1 MAKWYDHIIDEQA
14 DLIKSAPLF
23 FVATADPDPTSR
35 PADTSNV
42 NVSPKGGSSLH
53 ILDANH
59 VAYLDY
65 TGSGN
70 ETARHSIAGGPI
82 TVMVC
87 SFDEE
92 NAAIVRLYGT
102 ATVTPLED
110 SPIADQLLGAS
121 AEDIALAARQVV
133 DIIIERTQTSCGY
146 GVPVMTLQRERT
158 VSDRGKRYKQMKP
171 AHQTTN

>member
-14 DLIKSAPLF
+14 DLIESAPLF
-23 FVATADPDPTSR
+23 FVATADPDPANR
-35 PADTSNV
+35 PPDTSHV
-42 NVSPKGGSSLH
+42 NLSPKGGTPLH
-53 ILDANH
+53 ILDQNR

-65 TGSGN
+65 EGSGN
-70 ETARHSIAGGPI
+70 ETARHSMAGGPI

-102 ATVTPLED
+102 ATVTPLDKSTIIDLLLD
-110 SPIADQLLGAS
+110 SP
-121 AEDIALAARQVV
+121 AEDMALPTRQVIEIAV
-133 DIIIERTQTSCGY
+133 ERTQTSCGY
-146 GVPVMTLQRERT
+146 GVPVLKLQRERA

-171 AHQTTN
+171 IRQTIS